1 MRAVT
6 TVPALIYTAANLIA
20 SMLALWLLLNVWVDI
35 FPGDDTLPN
44 NVKRVLVAG
53 FGAVAFFRTSIFTL
67 RVNETDLAVGPSLIL
82 DTLMT
87 AADRAVDRK
96 MAKPRAERVGS
107 IMRGVVFDEAKISL
121 PTHCFAL
128 MQNITADEQ
137 QQFAMQIDSLANAD
151 MSDTT
156 KSLNLGL
163 ALMNLVGDD
172 VLQIAVDNL
181 ASEIGLESVDE

>member
-1 MRAVT
+1 MRSKFLGCDLKLLVILHLRVYIGACVGLTELVTRYRDDPLRAVT

-82 DTLMT
+82 DTLM
-87 AADRAVDRK
+87 DYGG
-96 MAKPRAERVGS
+96 PRG
-107 IMRGVVFDEAKISL
+107 
-121 PTHCFAL
+121 
-128 MQNITADEQ
+128 
-137 QQFAMQIDSLANAD
+137 
-151 MSDTT
+151 
-156 KSLNLGL
+156 
-163 ALMNLVGDD
+163 
-172 VLQIAVDNL
+172 
-181 ASEIGLESVDE
+181 